1 MTWERRRPLVSGTAY
16 ALGVGLALASTLAAL
31 LTLAVPGLLSG
42 PAAMIG
48 SARGTALVVLLGGV
62 PSLVAGVALA
72 RRGSVRGLT
81 IAAGG
86 TAYLLYNA
94 FMLLFATPFNR
105 AFPAYEVMFGIAL
118 WLLVLLGRQLWRIGI
133 RLERVSLRPVAVFML
148 AVVALNAVAWLARIV
163 PATFASRPGSLLDG
177 TGLTTN
183 PVYVQDLAVCLPAFA
198 WLAFGVWKAHGPR
211 VLLAP
216 GALWCWVLEAVSV
229 AVDQWWGHH
238 LDPGSSVTSLAVVPV
253 FVVLALVVVGPLVRV
268 LHVLPEQ
275 AAEATRA
282 AHPRSPAHA

>member
-1 MTWERRRPLVSGTAY
+1 MTPERRRPLVSGTAY
-16 ALGVGLALASTLAAL
+16 ALHVCLALASMLAAL
-31 LTLAVPGLLSG
+31 FTLTVPGLLSG

-72 RRGSVRGLT
+72 RQGSVRGLT
-81 IAAGG
+81 FACGG

-105 AFPAYEVMFGIAL
+105 AFLACEVMFGLAL
-118 WLLVLLGRQLWRIGI
+118 WLLVLLARRLWGI
-133 RLERVSLRPVAVFML
+133 AIPLERVSLRPVAVFML
-148 AVVALNAVAWLARIV
+148 VVVALNALAWLARVV

-183 PVYVQDLAVCLPAFA
+183 PVYVQDLAVWLPAYA
-198 WLAFGVWKAHGPR
+198 WLAVGVWKAHGPR
-211 VLLAP
+211 VLLAA
-216 GALWCWVLEAVSV
+216 GALWCWVLEAASV

-238 LDPGSSVTSLAVVPV
+238 LDPGSSVTSLAVVPL
-253 FVVLALVVVGPLVRV
+253 FVVLALVIVWPLVQVLRV
-268 LHVLPEQ
+268 VPVRG
-275 AAEATRA
+275 AEATPA
-282 AHPRSPAHA
+282 AHPHSPARA